1 MFKLKWNKIEKYKRE
16 WIIIFTI
23 ILLLGVLPR
32 LNLPTKIPF
41 PEEYPLKRIGTFEE
55 GARSYKEGKFSLA
68 LANFISSA
76 SHQGD
81 ARSMSMAARMYIYG
95 KGVQRDICQGIY
107 WADMAARKGIYLDQ
121 ERLSRAYFS
130 SYGIKED
137 DEKAYLWAK
146 AAVDNTSIKST
157 NEWFKE
163 LTGETVDPKT
173 WMNFIKNGFDQKQID
188 TYSELYSKWNYKK
201 ETPVTI
207 IRTRHLPFIGMS
219 TITPCSQKI
228 N

>member
-1 MFKLKWNKIEKYKRE
+1 MSKLKWNKIEKYKRE

-32 LNLPTKIPF
+32 INFPTRIPF
-41 PEEYPLKRIGTFEE
+41 PKDYPLKEAGTFEK
-55 GARSYKEGKFSLA
+55 GARSYKEGNFSLA

-121 ERLSRAYFS
+121 ERLSRAYLS
-130 SYGIKED
+130 SYGIKEN

-146 AAVDNTSIKST
+146 AAVENISKKST

-163 LTGETVDPKT
+163 LTGEIVDPKI
-173 WMNFIKNGFDQKQID
+173 WMDFLLEGLDQTQID
-188 TYSELYSKWNYKK
+188 SYNDLYSNWDYKK
-201 ETPVTI
+201 EIPVTI
-207 IRTRHLPFIGMS
+207 IRTRHIPFIGMS